1 MMPVRLPAAK
11 ESISTA
17 GSQKRRRKWRRRAG
31 GFLPFLR
38 EDDEAEEEEALVGR
52 GSFEDIKV
60 LLNQGRRAR
69 GGVRLKSCFE
79 RWGDPTSG
87 LADYSAN
94 CYNLHTRS
102 WGRQASTGAMIVDR
116 THAGLALCSSLKSTG

>member
-1 MMPVRLPAAK
+1 MPVRLPAAR
-11 ESISTA
+11 ESISTV

-52 GSFEDIKV
+52 GSFEDIKI

-69 GGVRLKSCFE
+69 GGDRLNRVSSDGE
-79 RWGDPTSG
+79 TPQVVSRIIAQTAIIYTLARGGDR
-87 LADYSAN
+87 L
-94 CYNLHTRS
+94 
-102 WGRQASTGAMIVDR
+102 RQGP
-116 THAGLALCSSLKSTG
+116 